1 MVDTAPF
8 SPDWLS
14 PPGETVRDIVSQG
27 KMSMGDLAHA
37 LDASDDEIRELLDGR
52 LPVSE
57 ELAGK
62 LAASVGGTSAFWMR
76 REKRYR
82 TALDD
87 LLRSTEQGEGPRWL
101 KTFPVADMVRFGWL
115 AGDASEAAK
124 ATACLRFFG
133 VDSVSAWEA
142 AYADVLKSAVFRT
155 SRSFESTPGAVA
167 AWLRRGELESTV
179 IRCAQWQP
187 EKLEHSLT
195 DLRRLTREID
205 PEVFLPRLRAVLS
218 DCGVAFVVLRA
229 PAGCRASGA
238 SKFLTDTKALM
249 LISVRYLSDD
259 QFWFSVF
266 HEVGHL
272 LKHPRRLFIDA
283 PSMPSNREE
292 EEASRFAEDTL
303 VPAEHRPEMMK
314 LPVNGRAVMR
324 FARKIGI
331 APGIV
336 VGQLQHAERFKR
348 QQLNNLKRRYRW
360 GD

>member
-1 MVDTAPF
+1 MADTTAF

-14 PPGETVRDIVSQG
+14 PPGETVRDIASQR
-27 KMSMGDLAHA
+27 KISMAALAHA
-37 LDASDDEIRELLDGR
+37 LDASDDEIRGLLDGR

-57 ELAGK
+57 ELAAR
-62 LAASVGGTSAFWMR
+62 LAASVGGTPAFWTK

-82 TALDD
+82 SALND
-87 LLRSTEQGEGPRWL
+87 LLHSVGQDKGPEWL

-115 AGDASEAAK
+115 SGTGSDAAK
-124 ATACLRFFG
+124 AATCLRFFG
-133 VDSVSAWEA
+133 VDSVSAWEV

-167 AWLRRGELESTV
+167 AWLRRGELESAS

-187 EKLEHSLT
+187 EKLEDSLP
-195 DLRRLTREID
+195 DLRRLTRDVD
-205 PEVFLPRLRAVLS
+205 PKVFVPKLRSTLS
-218 DCGVAFVVLRA
+218 NCGVALVVLRA

-238 SKFLTDTKALM
+238 SKFLTETKALM
-249 LISVRYLSDD
+249 LISLRYLSDD

-266 HEVGHL
+266 HEAGHL
-272 LKHPRRLFIDA
+272 LKHPRRLFVDA
-283 PSMPSNREE
+283 PTMSSNREE
-292 EEASRFAEDTL
+292 EEANRFAADLL

-324 FARKIGI
+324 FARKVGI

-336 VGQLQHAERFKR
+336 VGQLQHTGRLKR
-348 QQLNNLKRRYRW
+348 RQLNNLKRRYRW
-360 GD
+360 ED